1 MDSNNPYSRENGQN
15 LAQYN
20 RNRRNPA
27 LCDFFSL
34 ESNNPDFDEYG
45 NCRQIPA
52 SIVKIWKQ

>member
-1 MDSNNPYSRENGQN
+1 